1 MGRNDGN
8 PGSKALSN
16 DNNGSQEKTGG
27 TRASQGVMRILSAAH
42 LAEGAHPELSEL
54 EFGIIVAS
62 NAFQRWITRCMAA
75 AGARELGP
83 TDILVL
89 HHVHH
94 RGRGKRLADIC
105 FTLNYEDTHVVNYAL
120 KKLVSVGLIEGKRG
134 GKEVFYAT
142 TEPGADLLA
151 RFRGV
156 RNECLLQSVD
166 SELDDAQELARIASR
181 LRFLSGIYDQAARAA
196 SSL

>member
-1 MGRNDGN
+1 MS
-8 PGSKALSN
+8 SKRATKQN
-16 DNNGSQEKTGG
+16 INT
-27 TRASQGVMRILSAAH
+27 ASQTPQGALRIMSAAH

-54 EFGIIVAS
+54 EFGIIVAN

-75 AGARELGP
+75 AGAQDLGA

-120 KKLVSVGLIEGKRG
+120 KKLIGQGLIQSTRS

-142 TEPGADLLA
+142 SQHGSELLG
-151 RFRGV
+151 RFREV
-156 RNECLLQSVD
+156 RKECLLQSVE
-166 SELDDAQELARIASR
+166 SELDDAQELSRIASR

>member
-1 MGRNDGN
+1 LNIHDNDRQESL
-8 PGSKALSN
+8 PGP
-16 DNNGSQEKTGG
+16 
-27 TRASQGVMRILSAAH
+27 RASRGALRILSAAH

-54 EFGIIVAS
+54 EFGIIVAN

-75 AGARELGP
+75 AGAQELGA

-120 KKLVSVGLIEGKRG
+120 KKLVGLALIEGTRG
-134 GKEVFYAT
+134 GKEVFYVT
-142 TEPGADLLA
+142 STQGGELLA
-151 RFRGV
+151 RFREV
-156 RNECLLQSVD
+156 RKECLLQSVD
-166 SELDDAQELARIASR
+166 SELDDAQELTRIASR

>member
-1 MGRNDGN
+1 MSKHRNEG
-8 PGSKALSN
+8 
-16 DNNGSQEKTGG
+16 QEKRGRG
-27 TRASQGVMRILSAAH
+27 AASKGVLRILSAAH

-54 EFGIIVAS
+54 EFGIIVAN

-75 AGARELGP
+75 AGAQELGP

-94 RGRGKRLADIC
+94 RGRGKRLMDIC

-120 KKLVSVGLIEGKRG
+120 KKLVGLSLIEGARG

-142 TEPGADLLA
+142 TAAGGELLA
-151 RFRGV
+151 RFREV
-156 RNECLLQSVD
+156 RKECLLQSVD

>member
-1 MGRNDGN
+1 MSGN
-8 PGSKALSN
+8 NTSGQGKAAS
-16 DNNGSQEKTGG
+16 G
-27 TRASQGVMRILSAAH
+27 RASQGALRILSAAH

-54 EFGIIVAS
+54 EFGIIVAN

-75 AGARELGP
+75 AGAQELGP

-120 KKLVSVGLIEGKRG
+120 KKLMGMELIQGTRN

-142 TEPGADLLA
+142 SRQGTDLLA
-151 RFRGV
+151 RFREV
-156 RNECLLQSVD
+156 RRECLLQSVD
-166 SELDDAQELARIASR
+166 SELDDAQELSRIASR

>member
-1 MGRNDGN
+1 M
-8 PGSKALSN
+8 SN
-16 DNNGSQEKTGG
+16 DKKDGQQRTEGDGG
-27 TRASQGVMRILSAAH
+27 PQGVLRILSAAH

-54 EFGIIVAS
+54 EFGIIVAN
-62 NAFQRWITRCMAA
+62 NAFQRWITRCMTA
-75 AGARELGP
+75 AGAQELGP

-120 KKLVSVGLIEGKRG
+120 KKLVGLALVKGTRG

-142 TEPGADLLA
+142 TEHGGQLLA
-151 RFRGV
+151 RFREV
-156 RNECLLQSVD
+156 RKECLLQSVD
-166 SELDDAQELARIASR
+166 CELDDAQELTRIASR

>member
-1 MGRNDGN
+1 MA
-8 PGSKALSN
+8 GSDVLSN
-16 DNNGSQEKTGG
+16 DKVNKADRAG
-27 TRASQGVMRILSAAH
+27 ASQGVLRILSAAH

-54 EFGIIVAS
+54 EFGIIVAN

-75 AGARELGP
+75 AGAHDLGP

-94 RGRGKRLADIC
+94 RGRGKRLTDIC

-120 KKLVSVGLIEGKRG
+120 KKLVGLALVEGARS

-142 TEPGADLLA
+142 TGQGSDLLA
-151 RFRGV
+151 RFGEV
-156 RNECLLQSVD
+156 RKECLLQSVD

>member
-1 MGRNDGN
+1 MSKHRNEGQAERGRGAA
-8 PGSKALSN
+8 SK
-16 DNNGSQEKTGG
+16 
-27 TRASQGVMRILSAAH
+27 GVLRILSAAH

-54 EFGIIVAS
+54 EFGIIVAN

-75 AGARELGP
+75 AGAQELGP

-94 RGRGKRLADIC
+94 RGRGKRLMDIC

-120 KKLVSVGLIEGKRG
+120 KKLVGLSLIEGARG

-142 TEPGADLLA
+142 TAAGGELLA
-151 RFRGV
+151 RFREV
-156 RNECLLQSVD
+156 RKECLLQSVD